1 MKLTYYVFVCI
12 YAWIKYGILLRFC
25 DCNRVLMCSMIQVQP
40 DMDQLT
46 ENAEDGADEAES
58 KQSEVKL
65 GRLQYKVSS
74 ILHELC
80 VVYINKKKYI

>member
-1 MKLTYYVFVCI
+1 MNLCMDQTWNI
-12 YAWIKYGILLRFC
+12 SEIC
-25 DCNRVLMCSMIQVQP
+25 DHDLILMCYMVQVQP
-40 DMDQLT
+40 DMEELT

-74 ILHELC
+74 ILHELR
-80 VVYINKKKYI
+80 VVYNNKKEYI

>member
-1 MKLTYYVFVCI
+1 MV
-12 YAWIKYGILLRFC
+12 
-25 DCNRVLMCSMIQVQP
+25 QVQP
-40 DMDQLT
+40 DMEELT

-74 ILHELC
+74 FLHEIHVLYNYKKE
-80 VVYINKKKYI
+80 YI

>member
-1 MKLTYYVFVCI
+1 MEE
-12 YAWIKYGILLRFC
+12 
-25 DCNRVLMCSMIQVQP
+25 
-40 DMDQLT
+40 LT

-74 ILHELC
+74 LALEFALL
-80 VVYINKKKYI
+80 

>member
-1 MKLTYYVFVCI
+1 MEE
-12 YAWIKYGILLRFC
+12 
-25 DCNRVLMCSMIQVQP
+25 
-40 DMDQLT
+40 LT

-74 ILHELC
+74 FLHELL
-80 VVYINKKKYI
+80 VLYNDKRENI

>member
-1 MKLTYYVFVCI
+1 MV
-12 YAWIKYGILLRFC
+12 
-25 DCNRVLMCSMIQVQP
+25 QVQP

-65 GRLQYKVSS
+65 GRLQYKVGA

-80 VVYINKKKYI
+80 VVYNNKKKYI